1 MMTLPAHP
9 ARPGV
14 LLVNLGS
21 PDAPETGAVRRY
33 LAEFL
38 SDPRVLD
45 INPLG
50 RWLLL
55 NLIILRVRP
64 AKSAHAYQKVWM
76 PQGSPLLVHSRA
88 FAEAVAE
95 QLPEVPVEL
104 AMRYGRPSLKSGLD
118 ALRARGCD
126 HVIVFPLY
134 PQYAASSTGTALEV
148 IYREL
153 ASRWNTPYVSV
164 IPPFFDDPGFIA
176 AAAAQARP
184 VLDTLRPDHVLLS
197 FHGLPERHMVKSD
210 DQRIAGGAPHCLASP
225 SCCATLTDANRNC
238 YRAQCYATAR
248 ALAQALHLGP
258 EQHTVC
264 FQSRL
269 GRTPWIQPYT
279 DEVLK
284 TLPAKGIKRLAVLC
298 PAFTADCLETLE
310 EIGMRASEDFIAA
323 GGEILQLV
331 PSLNAAPA
339 WIEAA
344 TALIRRALPTEAP
357 GPAH

>member
-1 MMTLPAHP
+1 MLTSST
-9 ARPGV
+9 RPGV

-21 PDAPETGAVRRY
+21 PDAPETGPVRRY

-64 AKSAHAYQKVWM
+64 AKSAHAYKKVWM
-76 PQGSPLLVHSRA
+76 PEGSPLLVHSRA
-88 FAEAVAE
+88 FTQAMAAE
-95 QLPEVPVEL
+95 LPEVPVVL
-104 AMRYGRPSLKSGLD
+104 GMRYGNPSLKAGLD
-118 ALRARGCD
+118 ALRAQGCD
-126 HVIVFPLY
+126 HIIVFPLY
-134 PQYAASSTGTALEV
+134 PQYAASRTGTALEV

-153 ASRWNTPYVSV
+153 AERWNTPYVSV

-176 AAAAQARP
+176 ASAAQARP
-184 VLDTLRPDHVLLS
+184 VLDDLRPDHVLLS
-197 FHGLPERHMVKSD
+197 FHGLPERHMIKSD
-210 DQRIAGGAPHCLASP
+210 EQRAAGGAPHCLASAT
-225 SCCATLTDANRNC
+225 CCATITDANRNC

-248 ALAQALHLGP
+248 GLAQALGLTP
-258 EQHTVC
+258 ENHTVC

-284 TLPAKGIKRLAVLC
+284 ALPAKGVKRVAVLC
-298 PAFTADCLETLE
+298 PAFTADCLETIE
-310 EIGMRASEDFIAA
+310 EIGMRAVEDFVAA
-323 GGEILQLV
+323 GGETLRLV
-331 PSLNAAPA
+331 PSLNASPA

-344 TALIRRALPTEAP
+344 TTLVRRALPS
-357 GPAH
+357 